1 MAYNSR
7 QAAQLLDPLPVP
19 AYIWSR
25 TARKFLGSN
34 QALRDLLGY
43 TDVEISKLDWHEMMA
58 ADEIA
63 AAERAINSGLQMQR
77 LGWRW
82 RRKDGSILPV
92 TLATREMN
100 FIDDDGKTHEA
111 YFAVVLSADEGSI
124 GSASAFPSR

>member
-25 TARKFLGSN
+25 TTRKFLGSN

-43 TDVEISKLDWHEMMA
+43 TNLEMSLLDWHEMMA

-63 AAERAINSGLQMQR
+63 TAERAINVGLEMR
-77 LGWRW
+77 RVKWRW
-82 RRKDGSILPV
+82 RRKDGTILPV
-92 TLATREMN
+92 TLASREMN
-100 FIDDDGKTHEA
+100 FIDDEGKTHEA
-111 YFAVVLSADEGSI
+111 YFAVILTADEDAI
-124 GSASAFPSR
+124 GSASPSR